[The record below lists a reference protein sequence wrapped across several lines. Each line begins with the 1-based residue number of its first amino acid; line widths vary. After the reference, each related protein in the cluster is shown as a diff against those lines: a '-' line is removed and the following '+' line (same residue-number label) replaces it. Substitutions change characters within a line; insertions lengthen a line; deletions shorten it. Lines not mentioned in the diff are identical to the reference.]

1 MAELP
6 ACPSCRARLEQ
17 DHSGVVCR
25 EGHRY
30 TELGLALA
38 TNIAAVNAL
47 WRAIRALEDDAAG
60 LEWLTGRAAVDAPR
74 ALAQRREAREARQ
87 AAASL
92 RAYAEQAQQRLDA
105 LPVALRAAGDEGR
118 PRPQE

>member
-1 MAELP
+1 M
-6 ACPSCRARLEQ
+6 
-17 DHSGVVCR
+17 
-25 EGHRY
+25 
-30 TELGLALA
+30 GLALA

-60 LEWLTGRAAVDAPR
+60 LEWLTQRAAVDAPL

-105 LPVALRAAGDEGR
+105 LPVAPRAAGDERR
-118 PRPQE
+118 PRAQE